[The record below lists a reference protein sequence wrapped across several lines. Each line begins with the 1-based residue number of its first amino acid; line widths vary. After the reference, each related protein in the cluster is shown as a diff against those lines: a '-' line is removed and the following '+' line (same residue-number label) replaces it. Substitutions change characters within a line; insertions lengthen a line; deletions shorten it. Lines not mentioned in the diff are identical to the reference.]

1 MLLQLA
7 ALNGDLVITR
17 VRSAFGDRDRRTIV
31 RVSPGEKYCTY
42 LNVLAL
48 RPEDSAPLPATRRL
62 CCRHVKARWG
72 D

>member
-17 VRSAFGDRDRRTIV
+17 VRFAFGDRDRRTIV

-42 LNVLAL
+42 LNV
-48 RPEDSAPLPATRRL
+48 RVRRYGGCAPLPATKRL
-62 CCRHVKARWG
+62 R
-72 D
+72 